1 MFRKLL
7 FALILPLGAFAQV
20 NKDYQG
26 LLWKIS
32 GNGLEEPSYLYGTMH
47 VSNRVAFHLSETF
60 FDAIDNADIIALETN
75 PEMWVEELTNSP
87 LHNDYYE
94 IQGRYSR
101 YNMPLYS
108 SFLAEVPQQQ
118 DWEYF
123 LAQDQGMLNNLLY
136 RKNPYD
142 QDFAE
147 NTYLDLFIFQAGK
160 KGGKTIV
167 SLEDYR
173 ESFQQVLRS
182 QKSDEDA
189 VFITERQARDLLGDF
204 SNWGALM
211 EDAYRKGD
219 LDLIDTLNTVL
230 YPSKYY
236 RANMLDVRNQIMV
249 EGMDSLMK
257 EGVLFTGVG
266 AAHLPG
272 DKGVI
277 NLLREMGYTVEAED
291 RAITTTSISRKEEID
306 DVIYTHPTQEFIS
319 DDGFVTLTVPG
330 TLTKLL
336 GSPYQ
341 EYMYADMANGSFYSL
356 RRIPTFGHLNNRNA
370 DFFFGKVDS
379 MLFENIPGKI
389 LSKDTIEVSGFP
401 ALDIRNETR
410 MGDHQHY
417 QIVFTELEVLIF
429 KVGGNKEFAKS
440 ELPELFFESIV
451 LHPATEE
458 ALYSP
463 RFAGFQVELPGVVR
477 TEQYEGIFENP
488 NVTFWAQSFDEGDY
502 FAAAMRQYHD
512 FSYLE
517 EDDFELKYFV
527 EKMAEEK
534 ELDIDELE
542 IITENGEHYSRFEV
556 SDEDGLKLYGEVHIQ
571 GPKYVML
578 FTTAKSKPTRTSFFD
593 SFSFTPWKYNDEFVV
608 QRDSVLHVEIETP
621 ARLNDYESFFK
632 NLYENRGYGSDDDM
646 TFQGEFN
653 EKNLTYPPTGEQLR
667 ITMRTLHK
675 YESFESS
682 QEFWEEEKE
691 DFIEDD
697 GFLIVRDTIL
707 SREERDGYLKEMAAF
722 TLSDTNTRRLIEVRM
737 ILENSAVYS
746 LYAMSDSLGYQS
758 QFAEAALRSFATTG
772 DTIIGTPITESKSD
786 LFFAALESRDSVD
799 VFEASKSVYV
809 VDFNEDDADQIKDFI
824 QNYTQEG
831 FDRSA
836 RLQLMYQLPDLKE
849 NRMDHINF
857 LGDLYYEKLDSSVY
871 QFAIL
876 NCLIDFKMEEAVA
889 KFNQLIL
896 DEPPFTTSSYS
907 YSSLFAGFND
917 SLELAKAIYPDIMT
931 LADFQDYRGEI
942 YELLSTLLDSN
953 YITGTDYE
961 FKYETL
967 LLFAKVELKKQH
979 AADEI
984 RNTYGRPASMNGN
997 LEIYSNLLSPFA
1009 ENEDV
1014 QEHYRK
1020 LQRIRNKRILADML
1034 ILTDDY
1040 VDVPDSSWNYIAKDP
1055 KALYDIFPYLM
1066 EEDKMDVLDEQYR
1079 TRDALAKSIMAN
1091 NYYRSFDTIS
1101 FIRSEKVDIKP
1112 FPAEA
1117 FFFRGR
1123 NDDDKLWNLLYI
1135 VVEDKEE
1142 LDTEYEIATNGE
1154 TYNESISDI
1163 DEIIED
1169 ALKKIKLHERERV
1182 VQDYGLGYMGY

>member
-1 MFRKLL
+1 MLRKLL
-7 FALILPLGAFAQV
+7 IALILPIGAFAQV
-20 NKDYQG
+20 SKDYQG

-75 PEMWVEELTNSP
+75 PEMWVEELTNSA

-94 IQGRYSR
+94 IQSRYSR

-108 SFLAEVPQQQ
+108 SFLAEMPQQQ

-167 SLEDYR
+167 SLEDYK
-173 ESFQQVLRS
+173 ESFLQVLQS
-182 QKSDEDA
+182 GKSDEDA
-189 VFITERQARDLLGDF
+189 VYITERQARDLLGDF
-204 SNWGALM
+204 SDWGSLM

-236 RANMLDVRNQIMV
+236 RVNMLDVRNQIMV

-272 DKGVI
+272 DMGVI
-277 NLLREMGYTVEAED
+277 NLLREMGYTVEAEE
-291 RAITTTSISRKEEID
+291 RAITTTSISKKEEID
-306 DVIYTHPTQEFIS
+306 DIIYTHPTQDFIS

-336 GSPYQ
+336 GTPYQ

-356 RRIPTFGHLNNRNA
+356 RRIPTFGHLNNRDA
-370 DFFFGKVDS
+370 EFFFGKIDS

-429 KVGGNKEFAKS
+429 KVGGNKEFANS
-440 ELPELFFESIV
+440 ELPELFFQSIE

-463 RFAGFQVELPGVVR
+463 KFAGFEVSLPGVVR
-477 TEQYEGIFENP
+477 TEQYEGVFENP
-488 NVTFWAQSFDEGDY
+488 HYTFWAQSFDEGDY
-502 FAAAMRQYHD
+502 YAVGMRQFHD
-512 FSYLE
+512 FAYLE
-517 EDDFELKYFV
+517 EDDFELEYLV

-534 ELDIDELE
+534 EFDIDELE
-542 IITENGEHYSRFEV
+542 VVNENGEHFSRFEV
-556 SDEDGLKLYGEVHIQ
+556 SNEEGLKLFGEVHIQ

-578 FTTAKSKPTRTSFFD
+578 ITDSESKATRTSFFN
-593 SFSFTPWKYNDEFVV
+593 SFSFSPWKYQDEFTV
-608 QRDSVLHVEIETP
+608 QKDSVLHISLESP
-621 ARLNDYESFFK
+621 ARLNDYESFFR
-632 NLYENRGYGSDDDM
+632 NLYENRGFGSDDEDM
-646 TFQGEFN
+646 SFTGEYT
-653 EKNLTYPPTGEQLR
+653 EKMLTYPPTGEQLLVS
-667 ITMRTLHK
+667 MRTLHK
-675 YESFESS
+675 YGSFESTE
-682 QEFWEEEKE
+682 EFWEDKKE
-691 DFIEDD
+691 DFIEDKGLVILKD
-697 GFLIVRDTIL
+697 SIL
-707 SREERDGYLKEMAAF
+707 SREERDGYLMEMAAF
-722 TLSDTNTRRLIEVRM
+722 TLTDTNTRRLIEVRM

-758 QFAEAALRSFATTG
+758 QFASAALNSFASAG
-772 DTIIGTPITESKSD
+772 DTLIGTPITESKSD

-809 VDFNEDDADQIKDFI
+809 VDFKDEDADYIKEYV

-831 FDRSA
+831 FDRTA
-836 RLQLMYQLPDLKE
+836 RLQLLHQLPDLE
-849 NRMDHINF
+849 ANRVDHIEF
-857 LGDLYYEKLDSSVY
+857 LGEFYYEKLDSSAY
-871 QFAIL
+871 LFSIL
-876 NCLIDFKMEEAVA
+876 DCLLEFNMQEGVD

-896 DEPPFTTSSYS
+896 DEPPFTTSSYT

-917 SLELAKAIYPDIMT
+917 SLELAKSIYPDIMT
-931 LADFQDYRGEI
+931 LADFEDYRGEI
-942 YELLSTLLDSN
+942 YELLSTLLDSG
-953 YITGTDYE
+953 YVEGADYQY
-961 FKYETL
+961 KYETL

-979 AADEI
+979 AADEM
-984 RNTYGRPASMNGN
+984 RSAYGRPASMNGD
-997 LEIYSNLLSPFA
+997 LEVYSNLLSPFA
-1009 ENEDV
+1009 DNEDV
-1014 QEHYRK
+1014 QEHYLK

-1034 ILTDDY
+1034 MLTDGY

-1055 KALYDIFPYLM
+1055 KALYDIFPYLI
-1066 EEDKMDVLDEQYR
+1066 EEDKLDVLDEQYR
-1079 TRDALAKSIMAN
+1079 SRDALAKSIMAN
-1091 NYYRSFDTIS
+1091 NYYRSYDTIS
-1101 FIRSEKVDIKP
+1101 FIRSEKIDIKP
-1112 FPAEA
+1112 FPAEV

-1123 NDDDKLWNLLYI
+1123 NDDDKLWNLLYV

-1142 LDTEYEIATNGE
+1142 LDTEYAIATNGE

-1169 ALKKIKLHERERV
+1169 AMKEIKLHDRERV
-1182 VQDYGLGYMGY
+1182 VQDRGVYY